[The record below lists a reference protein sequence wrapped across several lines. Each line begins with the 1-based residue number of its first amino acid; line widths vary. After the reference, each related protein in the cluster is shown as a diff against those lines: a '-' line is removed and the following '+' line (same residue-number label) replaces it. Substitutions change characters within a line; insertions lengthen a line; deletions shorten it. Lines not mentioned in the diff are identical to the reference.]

1 MKRGAH
7 LHTEKGKAL
16 FGKLNEFFRV
26 STCVPKSPV
35 TVMLF
40 HILNIHDA
48 DIGVPSILQSFFN
61 TQLRAKNCS
70 TFLHMS
76 IKNIQACF
84 SRQESFL
91 KVSVFLPEDV
101 TIAYLSYLSW
111 DFIIFNQSS
120 WQIIQKKEE
129 DNMIFK
135 KCYKSSK
142 RIKFE

>member
-1 MKRGAH
+1 
-7 LHTEKGKAL
+7 
-16 FGKLNEFFRV
+16 
-26 STCVPKSPV
+26 
-35 TVMLF
+35 
-40 HILNIHDA
+40 
-48 DIGVPSILQSFFN
+48 
-61 TQLRAKNCS
+61 
-70 TFLHMS
+70 MS

-120 WQIIQKKEE
+120 WQISQKKEE

-135 KCYKSSK
+135 KCYNSSK